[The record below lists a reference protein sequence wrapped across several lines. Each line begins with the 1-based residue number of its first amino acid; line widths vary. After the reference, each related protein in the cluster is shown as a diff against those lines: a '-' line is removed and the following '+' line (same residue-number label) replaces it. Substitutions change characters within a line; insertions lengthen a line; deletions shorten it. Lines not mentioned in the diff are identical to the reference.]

1 MAIYKIIIEICI
13 MEKFDLADKTKEE
26 LIGIALEHEKV
37 ENQLRGELDDV
48 NSQVA
53 KLTKKLKRANKTII
67 GAYII
72 YIIMCISI
80 VFMMLEK

>member
-1 MAIYKIIIEICI
+1 

-37 ENQLRGELDDV
+37 ESQLRGELDDA

-53 KLTKKLKRANKTII
+53 KLTKKLKRANKTIM

>member
-1 MAIYKIIIEICI
+1 
-13 MEKFDLADKTKEE
+13 MEKFDLTDKTKEE
-26 LIGIALEHEKV
+26 LIGIALEYEKV
-37 ENQLRGELDDV
+37 ENQLRGELDDA

-53 KLTKKLKRANKTII
+53 KLTKKLKRANKTIM